1 MAILV
6 YYVVGATKFQ
16 VVLLA
21 HAVLGRGGKNDNR
34 LWKHFTPILT
44 EFAWL
49 PPTIAE
55 SFCGN
60 ALYRDEARTYL
71 AFNQPHLG
79 LGTKGF
85 DGPMLIEVFFLSWRY
100 KECG

>member
-21 HAVLGRGGKNDNR
+21 HDSVLGRGGKNDNR
-34 LWKHFTPILT
+34 LWKRVTPIVT

-49 PPTIAE
+49 PPTIAVSVAMLCIGKKHVRTLPSINRTLGWE
-55 SFCGN
+55 LK
-60 ALYRDEARTYL
+60 ALMAL
-71 AFNQPHLG
+71 
-79 LGTKGF
+79 
-85 DGPMLIEVFFLSWRY
+85 
-100 KECG
+100 C